1 MSYYERNKEA
11 LITRQLAY
19 HREHRE
25 ERIAFMKE
33 YNKKYWLANRPEPR
47 PKKEKKVKE
56 PRPPKEK
63 KVKPPKEKKPKPNY
77 DFVVPIYTYPT
88 KIIHSNFILSFD

>member
-1 MSYYERNKEA
+1 
-11 LITRQLAY
+11 
-19 HREHRE
+19 
-25 ERIAFMKE
+25 MKE
-33 YNKKYWLANRPEPR
+33 YNKKYWLANRPPPR

-63 KVKPPKEKKPKPNY
+63 KVKPPKEKKEKPNY
-77 DFVVPIYTYPT
+77 DFVIPTYTYPT